1 MLKKMNRH
9 KTLRTIFIF
18 FLLIIQV
25 TFISEIF
32 RENTHSLGIVAL
44 MTVLSVL
51 VLSTYLRGKIHHKDH
66 AYEHILV
73 ALWIPAGALITFY
86 LNHFLNFGPVLSA
99 AIVGTAA
106 SFIPNFR
113 KQSHYLQQIPAAM
126 YCGAFIGMSSA
137 GVAPNFLFITTAS
150 IFTALLLIISKNLF
164 AGVGGK
170 LGTLAFAGVVI
181 TSFLFF
187 LISSYV

>member
-1 MLKKMNRH
+1 MNRH
-9 KTLRTIFIF
+9 KSLRTIFIF

-25 TFISEIF
+25 IFISEIF
-32 RENTHSLGIVAL
+32 KENINSPGIVLLMAAL
-44 MTVLSVL
+44 SIL
-51 VLSTYLRGKIHHKDH
+51 VLMTYLRGKIHHKEH
-66 AYEHILV
+66 AYEHIFV
-73 ALWIPAGALITFY
+73 TLWIPAGAFITFY
-86 LNHFLNFGPVLSA
+86 LNHFLKFGPVLSA
-99 AIVGTAA
+99 AIVGSLA
-106 SFIPNFR
+106 SFIPLIR
-113 KQSHYLQQIPAAM
+113 KKSHYLQQVPAAI

-150 IFTALLLIISKNLF
+150 IFTAALLIVSKNLF

-181 TSFLFF
+181 TSFIFF

>member
-1 MLKKMNRH
+1 MNRH

-25 TFISEIF
+25 IFISEIF
-32 RENTHSLGIVAL
+32 RENTHSLGIIAL

>member
-1 MLKKMNRH
+1 MNRH
-9 KTLRTIFIF
+9 KKIRTIFIL

-25 TFISEIF
+25 IFISEILK
-32 RENTHSLGIVAL
+32 ENTHSLGIVAM
-44 MTVLSVL
+44 MTVLSIL
-51 VLSTYLRGKIHHKDH
+51 VLLTYLRGEIHHEDH

-73 ALWIPAGALITFY
+73 ALWIPAGAFTTFY
-86 LNHFLNFGPVLSA
+86 LNHFLNLGPVLSA
-99 AIVGTAA
+99 AIVGSVA
-106 SFIPNFR
+106 SFFPNLR
-113 KQSHYLQQIPAAM
+113 KQSYYLKQLPASI

-137 GVAPNFLFITTAS
+137 GVAPNFLFISTAS
-150 IFTALLLIISKNLF
+150 LFTAGLLMISKNLF

>member
-1 MLKKMNRH
+1 MNRH
-9 KTLRTIFIF
+9 KSLRTIFIF

-25 TFISEIF
+25 IFISEIF
-32 RENTHSLGIVAL
+32 KENTHSPGIVIL
-44 MTVLSVL
+44 MTVLSLL
-51 VLSTYLRGKIHHKDH
+51 VLMTYLRGRIHHKEH

-73 ALWIPAGALITFY
+73 TLWIPVGAVITFY
-86 LNHFLNFGPVLSA
+86 LNHFLKLGPVLSA
-99 AIVGTAA
+99 AIVGSLA
-106 SFIPNFR
+106 SFIPKIR
-113 KQSHYLQQIPAAM
+113 KTSHYLQQVPATM
-126 YCGAFIGMSSA
+126 YCGAFIGMSSS

-150 IFTALLLIISKNLF
+150 IFTAALLIVSKNLF

-181 TSFLFF
+181 TSFIFF